1 MMIENRDVAVEV
13 ARRLYVMSE
22 SINETILYVRENCPE
37 EEFKE
42 FCRSMERLLDRL
54 YVIGLEPLYE
64 DHPDIAPPEV
74 GFKPRRQ
81 QR

>member
-1 MMIENRDVAVEV
+1 MTIKDKQIASEV
-13 ARRLYVMSE
+13 AHRLYALSG
-22 SINETILYVRENCPE
+22 SINETILYVRENCPA

-42 FCRSMERLLDRL
+42 FCRAMGQLLDRL

-74 GFKPRRQ
+74 GFKSRR
-81 QR
+81 